1 MKNKVRWLLMSVQ
14 PQGKSE
20 QRPYLFTLL
29 LCFLWGLPT
38 IFPAAFSC
46 SFFFLNLL
54 PTSSLKSVDFYS
66 LSEQKSG
73 YLNKRMENRK
83 PMSYIQACM
92 QGICHNIIK
101 GLLPSCQIISNANN
115 LSDKIY
121 KSLFASVNLPSS
133 HFNLIHN
140 FYLLASA
147 LWTFL

>member
-1 MKNKVRWLLMSVQ
+1 MIANVSSATGEVRAETLSLHTALVFSLRSSHNL
-14 PQGKSE
+14 PSS
-20 QRPYLFTLL
+20 LFM
-29 LCFLWGLPT
+29 F
-38 IFPAAFSC
+38 FFF
-46 SFFFLNLL
+46 FFFLNLL
-54 PTSSLKSVDFYS
+54 PTSYLKLVDFYS

-73 YLNKRMENRK
+73 YLSKRMENRK

-115 LSDKIY
+115 LSNKIY

-140 FYLLASA
+140 FYLMASA